1 MAYRQLLVILYLHL
15 LEECLTAGAADMNRP
30 NYCPVN
36 SITEVVGQFPS
47 EAYLFVYTISK
58 STTPGASQH
67 VSGDHIYSSHRSSR
81 HEGGCSLE
89 NRFYSVTPIISV
101 HQKNVAPRF

>member
-1 MAYRQLLVILYLHL
+1 MGNKDCFNLLVNLYQHL

-36 SITEVVGQFPS
+36 SITQVAGQFPS

-58 STTPGASQH
+58 STTPWASQH
-67 VSGDHIYSSHRSSR
+67 VSGDHLFKSS
-81 HEGGCSLE
+81 
-89 NRFYSVTPIISV
+89 VIKT
-101 HQKNVAPRF
+101 